1 MSIEET
7 EHKTAPFT
15 NTLIHESSPYL
26 LQHAHNPV
34 HWYPWGEEALGKA
47 KREDKPLIISIGYAA
62 CHWCHVMEK
71 ECYADTEVAEYMN
84 EHFVAIK
91 IDREERPDI
100 DQIYMNASMLLNGN
114 GGWPLNAFALPNGK
128 PFYVVTYL
136 PREQW
141 LSLLKQIVEIA
152 ATQGKEMEE
161 QAEVVTREVAE
172 HQLIKTPRDKD
183 RDELKDLYDSLFKKT
198 SKMIDWKKGGF
209 DKTPKFPLP
218 VAWDWMLQEFYVNEN
233 KEAWEAVA
241 LTLKEMARG
250 GIYDQIG
257 GGFARYSTDSHWL
270 VPHFEKMLYDNG
282 QLISLFAKAYKI
294 SNSLEFKSVIED
306 TLAFVERELM
316 DEEGGFYSSINA
328 DSEGEEGLFY
338 VWDEKE
344 MENILS
350 QEEGQYIIDYFGIQS
365 NGNWEF
371 GKNILARSTG
381 DSQFLERHGLTW
393 EEWLKIKRNAK
404 QKLLRIREK
413 RVRPTTDT
421 KVLLSWNALMLK
433 GLVDAYI
440 ALDKD
445 SYLQTAIKNAS
456 FIVREM
462 MDDDGHV
469 WRNYMH
475 EKAAIDG
482 MLEDYALFSDACISL
497 YQATLDKHWLD
508 VAQKLVDYVFVHF
521 EDEENPLFYYTSNHA
536 EQLVARKKEVED
548 NVIPA
553 SNSVMANVLFDL
565 GHYLDKETYI
575 QRAKDML
582 LSVVDEISSAVPYFA
597 NWVKL
602 LGKVSYG
609 VSEIAIVGEDYLR
622 KNREIQQRFLPM
634 ALFLGGIEE
643 NLPLLDHKMVSG
655 ETFIYVCEDK
665 VCKQPVM
672 ESYEAWKL
680 ISKS

>member
-1 MSIEET
+1 
-7 EHKTAPFT
+7 
-15 NTLIHESSPYL
+15 
-26 LQHAHNPV
+26 
-34 HWYPWGEEALGKA
+34 
-47 KREDKPLIISIGYAA
+47 
-62 CHWCHVMEK
+62 
-71 ECYADTEVAEYMN
+71 
-84 EHFVAIK
+84 
-91 IDREERPDI
+91 
-100 DQIYMNASMLLNGN
+100 
-114 GGWPLNAFALPNGK
+114 
-128 PFYVVTYL
+128 
-136 PREQW
+136 
-141 LSLLKQIVEIA
+141 
-152 ATQGKEMEE
+152 
-161 QAEVVTREVAE
+161 

-198 SKMIDWKKGGF
+198 SKMLDWKKGGF

-241 LTLKEMARG
+241 LTLKEMARD
-250 GIYDQIG
+250 GIYDQYG
-257 GGFARYSTDSHWL
+257 GGVARYSTASHWL
-270 VPHFEKMLYDNG
+270 VPHFEKMPYDNG
-282 QLISLFAKAYKI
+282 QVISLFAKAYKI

-381 DSQFLERHGLTW
+381 DIQFLERHGLTW

-462 MDDDGHV
+462 LDDDGYG

-475 EKAAIDG
+475 EKVAIDG
-482 MLEDYALFSDACISL
+482 MLEVYALFYDAC
-497 YQATLDKHWLD
+497 
-508 VAQKLVDYVFVHF
+508 
-521 EDEENPLFYYTSNHA
+521 
-536 EQLVARKKEVED
+536 
-548 NVIPA
+548 
-553 SNSVMANVLFDL
+553 
-565 GHYLDKETYI
+565 
-575 QRAKDML
+575 
-582 LSVVDEISSAVPYFA
+582 
-597 NWVKL
+597 
-602 LGKVSYG
+602 
-609 VSEIAIVGEDYLR
+609 
-622 KNREIQQRFLPM
+622 
-634 ALFLGGIEE
+634 
-643 NLPLLDHKMVSG
+643 
-655 ETFIYVCEDK
+655 
-665 VCKQPVM
+665 
-672 ESYEAWKL
+672 
-680 ISKS
+680 